1 MLDLGKVAVEF
12 SAKLDQQTVIGELD
26 RKLDR
31 GAIGGGRQ
39 RGNRQIALRFGVAPD
54 LTVAM
59 QAAQRNSLWS
69 L

>member
-31 GAIGGGRQ
+31 GAIGGGPPE
-39 RGNRQIALRFGVAPD
+39 G
-54 LTVAM
+54 
-59 QAAQRNSLWS
+59 
-69 L
+69 